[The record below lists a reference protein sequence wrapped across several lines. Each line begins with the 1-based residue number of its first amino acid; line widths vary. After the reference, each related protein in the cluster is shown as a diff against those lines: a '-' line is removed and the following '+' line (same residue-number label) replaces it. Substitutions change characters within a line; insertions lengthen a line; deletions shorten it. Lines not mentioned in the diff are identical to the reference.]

1 MRVLDNISEL
11 LGDDLKHEL
20 ARGGKLKIAAATFSI
35 FAFEALREQLES
47 ISDLEFIFTQPTFV
61 PEKHADKFRK
71 ESREFLIPAAQ
82 RERDLG
88 GTPFEIHLRNK
99 LTQRAIAKECAD
111 WIRTKAVFRSNKT
124 SSPMQQFICTQRPSE
139 TTVPRQRP

>member
-61 PEKHADKFRK
+61 PEKHA
-71 ESREFLIPAAQ
+71 
-82 RERDLG
+82 G
-88 GTPFEIHLRNK
+88 GVPVICGAGSIDR
-99 LTQRAIAKECAD
+99 QRALG
-111 WIRTKAVFRSNKT
+111 
-124 SSPMQQFICTQRPSE
+124 
-139 TTVPRQRP
+139 